1 MKQIKFSILITTKN
15 RLEDLKIT
23 ILSILHLIERED
35 VECII
40 YDDASTDGTFQYVE
54 TNFPQIT
61 LWQNKR
67 SLGLIHNRNVLF
79 NKCNGKYAISLDDDL
94 NFLIENPLEK
104 IEDYFNQNSNC
115 GLITFR
121 IFWNKKE
128 PQTIFTNQCPAIV
141 KTYAGGAHCYKV
153 DVWNIIPN
161 YPEWFIFY
169 GEEDF
174 ASYQLFKKG
183 IEIHYVPDILV
194 HHRVDLKSR
203 KKDNDYVIRTRR
215 SLRAG
220 WYLILMFYPLKVIPK
235 ILIYTLWIQVKNK
248 TLKGD
253 LKASFGIILAMFD
266 VILNLP
272 KIIKKSNR
280 LTIDEF
286 NIYNKVEENKLYWTP

>member
-104 IEDYFNQNSNC
+104 N
-115 GLITFR
+115 
-121 IFWNKKE
+121 
-128 PQTIFTNQCPAIV
+128 
-141 KTYAGGAHCYKV
+141 
-153 DVWNIIPN
+153 
-161 YPEWFIFY
+161 
-169 GEEDF
+169 
-174 ASYQLFKKG
+174 
-183 IEIHYVPDILV
+183 
-194 HHRVDLKSR
+194 
-203 KKDNDYVIRTRR
+203 
-215 SLRAG
+215 
-220 WYLILMFYPLKVIPK
+220 
-235 ILIYTLWIQVKNK
+235 
-248 TLKGD
+248 
-253 LKASFGIILAMFD
+253 
-266 VILNLP
+266 
-272 KIIKKSNR
+272 
-280 LTIDEF
+280 
-286 NIYNKVEENKLYWTP
+286 